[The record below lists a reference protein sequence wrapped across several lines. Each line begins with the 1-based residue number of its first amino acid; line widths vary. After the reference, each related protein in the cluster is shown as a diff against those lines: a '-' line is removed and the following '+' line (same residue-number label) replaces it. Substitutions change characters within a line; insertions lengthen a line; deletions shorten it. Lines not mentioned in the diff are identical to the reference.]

1 MEIVI
6 KESISKANPME
17 KEDMNGI
24 KEVFTKVSLTLE
36 WGKVE
41 GNGLM
46 KMESLTKVNI
56 LEFRLF

>member
-1 MEIVI
+1 
-6 KESISKANPME
+6 ME

-24 KEVFTKVSLTLE
+24 KEVSTKASLTLE